1 MLREH
6 KTRPVKLQAYKS
18 IKLGSIN
25 HCIWILSFL
34 IQMKATTG
42 TLKRQQEDT
51 AQKTIS
57 DYRHID
63 TDTDG
68 CFLLVCLSLLALDC
82 YWNVFRLHR
91 KLGKV
96 CCVSQHSLNIT
107 EDISRNEVE
116 KKTQRELDRT
126 RKGINWTAGLIS
138 APLCREKHCQSPSK
152 RPWDG
157 SHTLFWD
164 NCQRTPELQ
173 TQLHSYIVYC
183 VAFCTEN
190 DCSRDISYF
199 LVMCENIS
207 SLCNPQTSLSIKTSI
222 SLILMLGL
230 NFRRSSWSCLQT
242 NIE

>member
-6 KTRPVKLQAYKS
+6 KTKPVKLQAYKS

-63 TDTDG
+63 TDG
-68 CFLLVCLSLLALDC
+68 CFLLVCLSLLIALDC
-82 YWNVFRLHR
+82 YWNVFSLHR

-126 RKGINWTAGLIS
+126 RKGINWTADICS
-138 APLCREKHCQSPSK
+138 SVQRE
-152 RPWDG
+152 
-157 SHTLFWD
+157 TL
-164 NCQRTPELQ
+164 PEPFKKTLRWL
-173 TQLHSYIVYC
+173 TYI
-183 VAFCTEN
+183 
-190 DCSRDISYF
+190 
-199 LVMCENIS
+199 
-207 SLCNPQTSLSIKTSI
+207 
-222 SLILMLGL
+222 IL
-230 NFRRSSWSCLQT
+230 R
-242 NIE
+242 